1 MEDFFRFSIVLAA
14 LCIAVKFGYFDSDSN
29 IPTGTVIETKIP
41 AKDKL
46 TDKQLKEAKIAY
58 QTAATDCK
66 SKDSYTERGSSM
78 LQISHSFNFKTGT
91 CEEAK
96 TLWTLKD
103 EDFWREPEYI
113 SKGITVKSYSLPT
126 NPYF

>member
-46 TDKQLKEAKIAY
+46 TDKQLKEAKIA
-58 QTAATDCK
+58 
-66 SKDSYTERGSSM
+66 
-78 LQISHSFNFKTGT
+78 
-91 CEEAK
+91 
-96 TLWTLKD
+96 
-103 EDFWREPEYI
+103 
-113 SKGITVKSYSLPT
+113 
-126 NPYF
+126 